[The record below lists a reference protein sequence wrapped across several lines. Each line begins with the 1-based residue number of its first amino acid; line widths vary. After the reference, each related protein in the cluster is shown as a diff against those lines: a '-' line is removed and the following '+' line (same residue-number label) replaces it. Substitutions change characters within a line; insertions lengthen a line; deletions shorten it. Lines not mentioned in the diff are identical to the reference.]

1 MARVITRKSAKGK
14 RYTGMY
20 FEGDGSECS
29 AGTFHAE
36 KAAIDAAR
44 DAEKSV
50 SQGKSPASL
59 RDSGKATFAT
69 VADEWLAGR
78 HDLKPRTRAEY
89 TNLLATKRRARKT
102 ADGVSTADLSIAATF
117 GARAVNTITRK
128 DIASWIDALV
138 KAGKS
143 PSTVRHHYF
152 VVKAVLDHAVADGRL
167 LDNPALHVKLPTER
181 TVANTS
187 PGVVDDPDV
196 FLSANQVAALIDA
209 TPWPCSVMV
218 HLAAWTGM
226 RAAELA
232 GLQVGDLQW
241 PVNPSGQVYVR
252 VRRTVIDTGDGL
264 TYDTTKT
271 RGSDRHVPVMPHTAQ
286 LLRDYLTEHPR
297 ADEPTAPLFCS
308 VTLAPVKPTGKRAEH
323 QGDHVPNA
331 DDGQVLD
338 ADANAGQSATERE
351 PETAA
356 QKADRHSLALAE
368 LSVGKASERL
378 VLDWSQP
385 LRHQTFYKAVFRP
398 AVLRANRLARA
409 GGFTGDLLPT
419 KFKFHG
425 LRHTYA
431 SLCAAA
437 GIDVADVSANLGHSK
452 VTTTLDIYTHLFRT
466 DDSASAAMAK
476 LAALATPTGPNVV
489 PIRRQNRL

>member
-29 AGTFHAE
+29 AGTFKTE
-36 KAAIDAAR
+36 RAAIDAAR
-44 DAEKSV
+44 DAERSV

-89 TNLLATKRRARKT
+89 TNLLATKSRARKT
-102 ADGVSTADLSIAATF
+102 ADGTSTADLSIAATF
-117 GARAVNTITRK
+117 GVRAVNTITRK

-138 KAGKS
+138 RAGKS

-167 LDNPALHVKLPTER
+167 LDNAAVHVKLPTER
-181 TVANTS
+181 TIANTS

-241 PVNPSGQVYVR
+241 PVNRSGQVYVR

-308 VTLAPVKPTGKRAEH
+308 VRLAPVRPTGKRAETPSEATT
-323 QGDHVPNA
+323 D
-331 DDGQVLD
+331 L
-338 ADANAGQSATERE
+338 AGESATERI

-356 QKADRHSLALAE
+356 QKADRQSLALAE
-368 LSVGKASERL
+368 QSVSKATERL

-409 GGFTGDLLPT
+409 GGYTGDLLPT

-466 DDSASAAMAK
+466 DDTASAAMAK
-476 LAALATPTGPNVV
+476 LAALATLTGPNVV
-489 PIRRQNRL
+489 PLRRPR

>member
-1 MARVITRKSAKGK
+1 MGYVKVREGARKVRGRAVK
-14 RYTGMY
+14 RYAAVY
-20 FEGDGSECS
+20 EENGSEFS
-29 AGTFHAE
+29 AGTFDTREAAE
-36 KAAIDAAR
+36 DALDRVKTLLA
-44 DAEKSV
+44 
-50 SQGKSPASL
+50 QGKSPASL
-59 RDSGKATFAT
+59 REAGKATFGA

-89 TNLLATKRRARKT
+89 TNLLATKSRSRK
-102 ADGVSTADLSIAATF
+102 ASDGVDTAELSIAATF
-117 GARAVNTITRK
+117 GAHQVNSITRA
-128 DIASWIDALV
+128 DIAAWVGALA

-143 PSTVRHHYF
+143 ASTVRHHYF

-167 LDNPALHVKLPTER
+167 LDNPAVHVKLPTER
-181 TVANTS
+181 TVANS
-187 PGVVDDPDV
+187 RPGVVDDPDM
-196 FLSANQVAALIDA
+196 FLSASQVAALIDA
-209 TPWPCSVMV
+209 TPWPCAVMV
-218 HLAAWTGM
+218 HLAAWSGM

-232 GLQVGDLQW
+232 GLQVGDLEW
-241 PVNPSGQVYVR
+241 PVNPNGQVYVR

-271 RGSDRHVPVMPHTAQ
+271 KGSDRYVPLMPHTVQ
-286 LLRDYLTEHPR
+286 LLRDYLANHPR
-297 ADEPTAPLFCS
+297 GDDATAPLFCS
-308 VTLAPVKPTGKRAEH
+308 VTLTPVKPTGR
-323 QGDHVPNA
+323 
-331 DDGQVLD
+331 
-338 ADANAGQSATERE
+338 ANAVREPAPETASDTATEASTGGK

-356 QKADRHSLALAE
+356 QKAERQATALAA
-368 LSVGKASERL
+368 LSVAEATDRL

-398 AVLRANRLARA
+398 AVLRANRLAHLA
-409 GGFTGDLLPT
+409 GYQGDVLPP

-437 GIDVADVSANLGHSK
+437 GIDVADVSRNLGHSK

-476 LAALATPTGPNVV
+476 LAALAAPTGSNVL
-489 PIRRQNRL
+489 PMRRRV

>member
-1 MARVITRKSAKGK
+1 M
-14 RYTGMY
+14 
-20 FEGDGSECS
+20 
-29 AGTFHAE
+29 
-36 KAAIDAAR
+36 
-44 DAEKSV
+44 
-50 SQGKSPASL
+50 
-59 RDSGKATFAT
+59 
-69 VADEWLAGR
+69 
-78 HDLKPRTRAEY
+78 
-89 TNLLATKRRARKT
+89 
-102 ADGVSTADLSIAATF
+102 STADLSIAATF
-117 GARAVNTITRK
+117 GARAVNSITRK

-167 LDNPALHVKLPTER
+167 LDNPAVHVKLPTER

-209 TPWPCSVMV
+209 TPWLCSVMV

-241 PVNPSGQVYVR
+241 PVNASGQVYVR

-271 RGSDRHVPVMPHTAQ
+271 RGSDRHVPVMPHTAE
-286 LLRDYLTEHPR
+286 LLRDYLTGHPR
-297 ADEPTAPLFCS
+297 ADEPTARLFCS
-308 VTLAPVKPTGKRAEH
+308 VTLSPVKPTAKRAETPS
-323 QGDHVPNA
+323 DSIANA
-331 DDGQVLD
+331 DNGQVLD
-338 ADANAGQSATERE
+338 ADANAGQSATERK

-356 QKADRHSLALAE
+356 QKAERHSLALAE

-398 AVLRANRLARA
+398 AVLRANRLARV
-409 GGFTGDLLPT
+409 GGYTGDLLPT

-452 VTTTLDIYTHLFRT
+452 VTTTLDIYTRLFRT

-476 LAALATPTGPNVV
+476 LAALATPTRANVV
-489 PIRRQNRL
+489 PIRQRN